1 MSQLTVPNAGV
12 SMVAES
18 ADEPDV
24 VAAIAIDKTVRA
36 VKKDD
41 WRGMRAKRIE
51 VRNAI
56 RSVLG
61 NADDLVDE
69 IYSII
74 ESRNDY

>member
-1 MSQLTVPNAGV
+1 
-12 SMVAES
+12 MVAES
-18 ADEPDV
+18 ANEPDV
-24 VAAIAIDKTVRA
+24 VATIEIDKAVRA

-41 WRGMRAKRIE
+41 WRGMRAKQIE

-56 RSVLG
+56 RSILK
-61 NADDLVDE
+61 NADDLVDD